1 MILFTYANRLVR
13 ARNVRFAVAK
23 VTGNVK
29 HIRNGDYRLLSGG
42 RGGGLGTT
50 LLLRLRSKK
59 NRSSY
64 AVSSLFDHVQNKIFL
79 LILDVSYL
87 DPRKKL
93 FILCHW
99 KSHTSE

>member
-1 MILFTYANRLVR
+1 MCTLQWPKSQVMSNTSAMAITDF
-13 ARNVRFAVAK
+13 
-23 VTGNVK
+23 
-29 HIRNGDYRLLSGG
+29 YRGG
-42 RGGGLGTT
+42 GGGGGLGTT

-64 AVSSLFDHVQNKIFL
+64 AGSSLFDHVQNKIFL
-79 LILDVSYL
+79 LILDVSFL

-93 FILCHW
+93 FIFCYW

>member
-1 MILFTYANRLVR
+1 MCTLQLPKSQVMSNTSVIAITDF
-13 ARNVRFAVAK
+13 
-23 VTGNVK
+23 
-29 HIRNGDYRLLSGG
+29 YRG
-42 RGGGLGTT
+42 GGGLGTT
-50 LLLRLRSKK
+50 LLLHLRSKK

-79 LILDVSYL
+79 LILDVSFL

-93 FILCHW
+93 FILCYW

>member
-1 MILFTYANRLVR
+1 MH
-13 ARNVRFAVAK
+13 FAVAK

-29 HIRNGDYRLLSGG
+29 HIRNDDYRILSG
-42 RGGGLGTT
+42 GGGLGTT

-79 LILDVSYL
+79 LILDVSFL